1 MEMSWSKVWL
11 LEEEDAVEEGEEDK
25 AVELVLQVIDPQEI
39 LTINLEVKP
48 MWFKEQREVV
58 VQVMKNIDAFIF
70 QVIKDI

>member
-25 AVELVLQVIDPQEI
+25 AVELVLQVKDPQEI